1 MAGHGDDPEAGTA
14 RVPGALDAMT
24 AAPAHHEVV
33 LENDRVR
40 VLDTRLGP
48 GEQTPLHE
56 HAWPAVLHVVSWSD
70 FVRVDAAGNVLLDS
84 RAAGMSPAP
93 GAILWGPPL
102 APHSVRNVGAGELR
116 VIAIE
121 LKR

>member
-1 MAGHGDDPEAGTA
+1 MAGHADDSKAATA
-14 RVPGALDAMT
+14 SAPGALDAMA
-24 AAPAHHEVV
+24 AAPDHHDVV
-33 LENDRVR
+33 LENDHVR

-56 HAWPAVLHVVSWSD
+56 HAWPAVLHVMSWSD
-70 FVRVDAAGNVLLDS
+70 FVRVDAGGNVILDS

-93 GAILWGPPL
+93 GAILWGAPL
-102 APHSVRNVGAGELR
+102 APHSVRNVGDGELR